1 MKFAPTRAFVFAMM
15 GLPAGFILTALAF
28 AVTESPISAPA
39 IFPWALGLAAV
50 AGIVGGLWKSAK

>member
-28 AVTESPISAPA
+28 AVTETPISAPA
-39 IFPWALGLAAV
+39 IFP
-50 AGIVGGLWKSAK
+50 